1 MQPKGWK
8 NFWFSILLVSN
19 GAIFC
24 GSRGNAALA
33 ANHDTWGGQSKT
45 VSSIPYDRIMLL
57 NRGQGAGEIWSQAPD
72 RHAFARG
79 ATRFIGGTSELS
91 QSLFSPAPRPLPLFS
106 DSTLRDVCK
115 INVCK
120 PSEEW
125 QIHTQLPSG
134 QVQQAPPGPAPPNPP
149 PPGSTPSVP
158 PEILQRND
166 PPQLEVQPKDFPTP
180 SPGTIEQKLPELEIE
195 KLESQ
200 EDLRRRL
207 RESKEP
213 PPKFSNGELGIIR
226 VQQIPLPEQLPPQ
239 LKKPVAQFRPVGYLF
254 GYLGYFYT
262 SNVFASEVDPIE
274 DGLAFGGLTLASAS
288 LPLGSKTY
296 LNGGIDGNLIRY
308 ASQSKFNY
316 NQIRFNLG
324 IYQQLTP
331 RMYGE
336 IGWSNQQF
344 FYARDLDLV
353 GYKFGAGDRFL
364 NENSVRLSLGRRD
377 LLSSRLVLD
386 SLYELRLNF
395 SDPESR
401 SRIVNSMSVS
411 LSYYLQKSLQVG
423 IDYQFN
429 LSDFTQREREDQLH
443 RLFGQL
449 TYGLSDYGNLNLQ
462 VGMTAGGSTERNID
476 FNGWFFSVNYNLEL
490 GQF

>member
-1 MQPKGWK
+1 MQPKGCK

-19 GAIFC
+19 GAIVC
-24 GSRGNAALA
+24 CDRGNAALA
-33 ANHDTWGGQSKT
+33 ANYDTSGGQFKA
-45 VSSIPYDRIMLL
+45 VSDIAHNQTMEFYGREKGI
-57 NRGQGAGEIWSQAPD
+57 GEIWSQTPE
-72 RHAFARG
+72 
-79 ATRFIGGTSELS
+79 FIRETSELPRS
-91 QSLFSPAPRPLPLFS
+91 FSTSAPCSSEPRNPCD
-106 DSTLRDVCK
+106 DSTLPDDCK

-120 PSEEW
+120 PPEQS
-125 QIHTQLPSG
+125 QIQAQLPLV
-134 QVQQAPPGPAPPNPP
+134 QVQQPPPNPP
-149 PPGSTPSVP
+149 PPNPPPSGSLPPSPTAPFV
-158 PEILQRND
+158 LQRND
-166 PPQLEVQPKDFPTP
+166 PLQLEVQPKDFPAS
-180 SPGTIEQKLPELEIE
+180 SPGAIEQKLPELRLE

-207 RESKEP
+207 RETKEP
-213 PPKFSNGELGIIR
+213 PPNLSNGGLGVIR
-226 VQQIPLPEQLPPQ
+226 VQQIPLPEQLPSE
-239 LKKPVAQFRPVGYLF
+239 LKKPVVQFRPVGYLL

-274 DGLAFGGLTLASAS
+274 DGLAFAGLTLASAS

-296 LNGGIDGNLIRY
+296 LNGAIDGNLIRY
-308 ASQSKFNY
+308 SSQSKFNY

-336 IGWSNQQF
+336 IGLSNQQF

-353 GYKFGAGDRFL
+353 GYKFSRGDRFL

-377 LLSSRLVLD
+377 TLTPRLVLD

-395 SDPESR
+395 SEPESR
-401 SRIVNSMSVS
+401 SRIVNSMSIS

-449 TYGLSDYGNLNLQ
+449 TYGLSDYGNVNLQ
-462 VGMTAGGSTERNID
+462 LGMTVGGSTERNID